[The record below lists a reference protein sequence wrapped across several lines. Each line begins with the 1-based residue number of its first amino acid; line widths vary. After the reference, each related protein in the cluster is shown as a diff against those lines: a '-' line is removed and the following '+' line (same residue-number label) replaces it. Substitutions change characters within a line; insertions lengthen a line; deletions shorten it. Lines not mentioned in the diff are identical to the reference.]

1 MAGRPHGD
9 VAKEHNAKFKPCSNS
24 ARRHSR
30 VLILVVLVGVLVIAG
45 SLVFVLSGYGNQ
57 SGSLVDPAVNPTP
70 ESERMTAP
78 HPMEVIVVDYG
89 VSALERPKGLSIAV
103 IVTNKSSHIAA

>member
-1 MAGRPHGD
+1 M
-9 VAKEHNAKFKPCSNS
+9 
-24 ARRHSR
+24 
-30 VLILVVLVGVLVIAG
+30 
-45 SLVFVLSGYGNQ
+45 
-57 SGSLVDPAVNPTP
+57 DPAVNPTP